1 MTLKMEAK
9 YVICG
14 STERKDIVLVLE
26 ENMAVLGLLL
36 EGELFQMCHIDRHS
50 TCAGK
55 YLTTGS
61 LGRQSLFVASTIF
74 GNIKISIEAEVKLL
88 M

>member
-1 MTLKMEAK
+1 MTLKMETK
-9 YVICG
+9 YFIHG
-14 STERKDIVLVLE
+14 SAERTDIALVLE

-36 EGELFQMCHIDRHS
+36 EGKLFQMCHIDRHS
-50 TCAGK
+50 TRAGK

-61 LGRQSLFVASTIF
+61 LGRESLFVASTIF
-74 GNIKISIEAEVKLL
+74 GKINISIEAEVKL

>member
-9 YVICG
+9 SFIYC
-14 STERKDIVLVLE
+14 STERKDIVLVPE
-26 ENMAVLGLLL
+26 ENMVVLGLLL
-36 EGELFQMCHIDRHS
+36 EGKLFPTCHTDRHS

-74 GNIKISIEAEVKLL
+74 GNINISMEAEVKLL